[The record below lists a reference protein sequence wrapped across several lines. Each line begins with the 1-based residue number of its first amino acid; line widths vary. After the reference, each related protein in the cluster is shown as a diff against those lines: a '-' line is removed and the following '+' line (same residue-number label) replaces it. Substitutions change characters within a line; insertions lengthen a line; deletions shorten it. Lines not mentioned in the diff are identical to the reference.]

1 MVARPGATGD
11 MRPYFYYQPQISV
24 APRTSSRDIY
34 QVAFSSAEASPV
46 TQSPSSGVASK
57 DADVVQFLSK
67 VFHAYEP
74 DGVASV
80 SVVRIGSLKG
90 SCKVHWRTQ
99 DSSAKKDLKYKH
111 REDVIDFGPGESV
124 RTVEITIIS
133 DDHFD
138 TALDFDVIL
147 ENPEGCILDP
157 RLYVSRVLIIDDDQF
172 PSNDFQEVIA
182 TKKEEA
188 LHEVGFS
195 LLWAFICFCF
205 THVPTI
211 KWKSILSL
219 VLANLG
225 NAYYLATI
233 FMRVYL
239 IDTVLNLK
247 DSETEKR
254 LWIPGDRNGTAI
266 ALGLAW
272 VLPNVVLL
280 AVDYFE
286 MAVLE
291 MGFNI
296 RYHLRV
302 NLFRKYLRY
311 TDESRALVPVQ
322 ALKISIMEDIPDLV
336 SQGYVMLFEL
346 WAMLGKI
353 AMVGIFILQELPRS
367 AFALVVYP
375 ALIIVYLILTHRTRM
390 DLMAKEGDGKSA
402 TIECLMKANHGYKLL
417 KAYGKLTTRVRHFEV
432 LLHNQR
438 KFVMDLKSFNF
449 WNAQLIPWINTLVIG
464 FFIGASYHLV
474 SSGRVSLGALVQTI
488 NVVKDLGDR
497 FFSLLRGVEEL
508 SKGVSPLAA
517 ITFQFNLQTETLHRA
532 TVFGRKKQYAL
543 NFSSAAPNFDNI
555 PIVFQHV
562 KIAHSLPN
570 AHNVEFSTHIR
581 QGTVIQIVGPH
592 DSGKGQLLK
601 KICGPGAAENILMSP
616 HLFALQV
623 PHEPLFLESHG
634 LFENLHFVSAAD
646 RHYDFESAE
655 RGLRIL
661 KRLKLDKAWIIKQHQ
676 EDASKFTG
684 RIHSMKALDRKP
696 TTLRV
701 ASCCDDEEH
710 IEVEAE
716 ERYQSWFSQLSGS
729 EKWRFQLAR
738 AFVADPH
745 VLIVHRPVD
754 ELDRD
759 LKEVILSLLREFVD
773 QRGLEIDEDAG
784 YTLRQRRP
792 RTVIFSTGSS
802 IKTSIADYIWRIS
815 DEGVASAQKTHRPK
829 TLTRVPSLC

>member
-1 MVARPGATGD
+1 MTH
-11 MRPYFYYQPQISV
+11 FYQPRIAM
-24 APRTSSRDIY
+24 APRTSSRDLHR
-34 QVAFSSAEASPV
+34 AFPLASPV
-46 TQSPSSGVASK
+46 AQSEVQPSGTTPK

-67 VFHAYEP
+67 VFFAYED
-74 DGVASV
+74 DGVVSI

-90 SCKVHWRTQ
+90 SRRIHWRTQ
-99 DSSAKKDLKYKH
+99 DSSAKKDLKYIH
-111 REDVIDFGPGESV
+111 GEDVIDFGPGESV
-124 RTVEITIIS
+124 RTFEITIIS

-147 ENPEGCILDP
+147 EDPEGCMLDP
-157 RLYVSRVLIIDDDQF
+157 RLHVSRVLIIDDDQF
-172 PSNDFQEVIA
+172 PSNDF
-182 TKKEEA
+182 EEA
-188 LHEVGFS
+188 IAEKSEAALLEVGFS
-195 LLWAFICFCF
+195 LLWAFVCFCF
-205 THVPTI
+205 SHVPTI
-211 KWKSILSL
+211 KWKSILYL

-239 IDTVLNLK
+239 IDTVLNVK
-247 DSETEKR
+247 DSETEKK
-254 LWIPGDRNGTAI
+254 LWIPGDRTGTAM

-280 AVDYFE
+280 AVDFFE

-336 SQGYVMLFEL
+336 SQGYLILFEL

-353 AMVGIFILQELPRS
+353 AMVAIFILQELPRS
-367 AFALVVYP
+367 AVPLVVYP
-375 ALIIVYLILTHRTRM
+375 VLIIVHLIRTHRTRM
-390 DLMAKEGDGKSA
+390 ELMAKEGDGKSA
-402 TIECLMKANHGYKLL
+402 TIECLMQANHGYKLL
-417 KAYGKLTTRVRHFEV
+417 KAYGKLTTDVRHFEI

-449 WNAQLIPWINTLVIG
+449 WNAQLIPWITTLVIG
-464 FFIGASYHLV
+464 FYIGASYHLV
-474 SSGRVSLGALVQTI
+474 SSGHVSLGALVQTI

-497 FFSLLRGVEEL
+497 FSTLLSGVEEL
-508 SKGVSPLAA
+508 SKAVSPLSS
-517 ITFQFNLQTETLHRA
+517 ITFQFNLETETLHRA
-532 TVFGRKKQYAL
+532 DVFATKKNYAL

-555 PIVFQHV
+555 PIVFQNV
-562 KIAHSLPN
+562 KIDHSLPDV
-570 AHNVEFSTHIR
+570 HNVEFSTHIL
-581 QGTVIQIVGPH
+581 QGTVIQIIGPH

-634 LFENLHFVSAAD
+634 LFENLHLVSAAD
-646 RHYDFESAE
+646 RHCDVKSAE

-661 KRLKLDKAWIIKQHQ
+661 KRLKLDKDWIIRQH
-676 EDASKFTG
+676 EVDASSFTG
-684 RIHSMKALDRKP
+684 RIHSLQELDRSK
-696 TTLRV
+696 TTLQTLHV
-701 ASCCDDEEH
+701 SCCDDEEQ
-710 IEVEAE
+710 IDVEAE
-716 ERYQSWFSQLSGS
+716 EGYQAWFSQMSGS

-754 ELDRD
+754 ELDDD
-759 LKEVILSLLREFVD
+759 LKEVILPLLREFVD
-773 QRGLEIDEDAG
+773 KRGLEIDEDARW
-784 YTLRQRRP
+784 TLRQRRP
-792 RTVIFSTGSS
+792 RTVIFSTGS

-815 DEGVASAQKTHRPK
+815 EEGVTSVEKTHRPK
-829 TLTRVPSLC
+829 TLKRVPSLG